1 VLVNITLSID
11 EQTVKRAREKLQAV
25 GKSVNEEIREHL
37 AHVAGDD
44 DLELA
49 IEDFRSRVGQGKPD
63 IDWKWNRDEIYED
76 RTRWPRA

>member
-1 VLVNITLSID
+1 MNITLSID

-37 AHVAGDD
+37 AHVAGDN

-49 IEDFRSRVGQGKPD
+49 IEDFRSRAGRGKPD
-63 IDWKWNRDEIYED
+63 IDWKWNRDEIYEE